1 MDFKKELEN
10 DKEYYESFLLGYQ
23 VDLIIGD
30 ALVTYEID
38 DPVEL
43 ISNLKIAKEDLMIL
57 DKKRVI
63 ELVEEKMYDVKGNVK
78 GVRLNRIK
86 VGNPVTKEDKKFL
99 EELNKASISKLDC
112 LKNNCLWWS
121 SKYFIARLIIGLL

>member
-10 DKEYYESFLLGYQ
+10 DREYYESFLLGYQ

-30 ALVTYEID
+30 ALVTYEIT

-43 ISNLKIAKEDLMIL
+43 MINLKIDKEDLMIL

-78 GVRLNRIK
+78 GSRLNRIK

-99 EELNKASISKLDC
+99 EDLGIPVDD
-112 LKNNCLWWS
+112 LKD
-121 SKYFIARLIIGLL
+121 

>member
-10 DKEYYESFLLGYQ
+10 DREYYESFLLGYQ

-30 ALVTYEID
+30 ALITYEIS

-43 ISNLKIAKEDLMIL
+43 IINLKIAKEDLMRL
-57 DKKRVI
+57 DKKKVI

-78 GVRLNRIK
+78 GARLNCIK
-86 VGNPVTKEDKKFL
+86 VGNLVTKEDKKFL
-99 EELNKASISKLDC
+99 EGLGIPVEELKD
-112 LKNNCLWWS
+112 
-121 SKYFIARLIIGLL
+121 

>member
-1 MDFKKELEN
+1 MEI
-10 DKEYYESFLLGYQ
+10 DKDYYESFLLGRQ

-43 ISNLKIAKEDLMIL
+43 LINLKIAKEDLMRL
-57 DKKRVI
+57 DKKKVI

-78 GVRLNRIK
+78 GARLNRIK

-99 EELNKASISKLDC
+99 EAVGIPVED
-112 LKNNCLWWS
+112 LKD
-121 SKYFIARLIIGLL
+121 

>member
-1 MDFKKELEN
+1 MDLKKELEN
-10 DKEYYESFLLGYQ
+10 DREYYESFLLGYQ

-43 ISNLKIAKEDLMIL
+43 IINLKIDKEDLMIL

-63 ELVEEKMYDVKGNVK
+63 ELVEEKMYAVKGNVK
-78 GVRLNRIK
+78 GIRLNRIK
-86 VGNPVTKEDKKFL
+86 VGNPATKEDKKFL
-99 EELNKASISKLDC
+99 EGLGIPVED
-112 LKNNCLWWS
+112 LKD
-121 SKYFIARLIIGLL
+121 

>member
-1 MDFKKELEN
+1 MEFKKELEN
-10 DKEYYESFLLGYQ
+10 DREYYESFLLGYQ

-43 ISNLKIAKEDLMIL
+43 MINLKIDKEDLMIL

-63 ELVEEKMYDVKGNVK
+63 ELVEEKMYDLKGNVK
-78 GVRLNRIK
+78 GARLNCIK

-99 EELNKASISKLDC
+99 EELGIPVED
-112 LKNNCLWWS
+112 LKD
-121 SKYFIARLIIGLL
+121 

>member
-10 DKEYYESFLLGYQ
+10 DREYYESFLLGYQ

-43 ISNLKIAKEDLMIL
+43 LINLKIAKEDLMIL
-57 DKKRVI
+57 DKKKVI

-78 GVRLNRIK
+78 GARLNCIS
-86 VGNPVTKEDKKFL
+86 VSEPVSESNKKFL
-99 EELNKASISKLDC
+99 EGLGIPVED
-112 LKNNCLWWS
+112 LKD
-121 SKYFIARLIIGLL
+121 

>member
-1 MDFKKELEN
+1 MDLKKELEN
-10 DKEYYESFLLGYQ
+10 DREYYESFLLGYQ

-30 ALVTYEID
+30 ALVTYEIS

-43 ISNLKIAKEDLMIL
+43 IINLKISKEDLMSL
-57 DKKRVI
+57 DKKKVI

-99 EELNKASISKLDC
+99 EELGIPVED
-112 LKNNCLWWS
+112 LKD
-121 SKYFIARLIIGLL
+121 

>member
-1 MDFKKELEN
+1 MDFKVELEN
-10 DKEYYESFLLGYQ
+10 DREYYESFLLGYQ

-43 ISNLKIAKEDLMIL
+43 MINLKIAKEDLMGL

-63 ELVEEKMYDVKGNVK
+63 ELIEEKMYDVKGNVK

-86 VGNPVTKEDKKFL
+86 VANPVTKEDKKFL
-99 EELNKASISKLDC
+99 EGLGIPVED
-112 LKNNCLWWS
+112 LKD
-121 SKYFIARLIIGLL
+121 

>member
-10 DKEYYESFLLGYQ
+10 DQEYYESFLLGYQ

-30 ALVTYEID
+30 AVVTYEITN
-38 DPVEL
+38 PVEL
-43 ISNLKIAKEDLMIL
+43 LINLKIAKEDLMSL

-78 GVRLNRIK
+78 GSKLNRIK

-99 EELNKASISKLDC
+99 EGLGIPVEELKD
-112 LKNNCLWWS
+112 
-121 SKYFIARLIIGLL
+121 

>member
-1 MDFKKELEN
+1 MDLTKELEN
-10 DKEYYESFLLGYQ
+10 DREYYESFLLGYQ

-43 ISNLKIAKEDLMIL
+43 ISNLKIDKEDLMIL

-63 ELVEEKMYDVKGNVK
+63 ELVEEKMYDVNGNVK
-78 GVRLNRIK
+78 GARLNRIQ
-86 VGNPVTKEDKKFL
+86 VGNPLTKADKKFL
-99 EELNKASISKLDC
+99 EGLGIPVED
-112 LKNNCLWWS
+112 LKD
-121 SKYFIARLIIGLL
+121 